1 MQVYPVA
8 RGMLIRGGS
17 RRRAAGMPTYPLPSF
32 LLLLAGL
39 AVAARLTRSGRRRE
53 RQDRRLEVAAALAV
67 TSIATLILSAGTYL
81 TLDGYFDHIEPSVA
95 ALSWLWARGDP
106 VYLPADSPRVHSL
119 LYGPMT
125 YVVNGTAMRLAGA
138 STFSAKVAGA
148 VSVPFTLVLLWC
160 ALRKTVAS
168 LAGHRIVLTLA
179 MGWVAA
185 FLLIFNN
192 AAYWCRPD
200 PFIVLGVSAAWCA
213 VRRRGPVGWILVG
226 ACLGLVVNL
235 RVTGW
240 VYLLPV
246 MLELW
251 LLEGPRRLFGALLV
265 GSVVA
270 AAPFLAWPHE
280 LPLANYLGWLRASAR
295 HGFRWQQFVLNLQWL
310 VVLAAV
316 PLATFRAPV
325 DRSDRWRLSACAV
338 AGLGAAL
345 AGAKVGAGVAH
356 LCPLVPSLVAA
367 CVPRMAASGVALR
380 RAATASVAGLTL
392 MLGVGVAQQF
402 RALTVTA
409 ARSEPLARDEV
420 RRAVTAHPN
429 AAVAVGYSRSYARS
443 FERAEAVYL
452 GGPYVFDA
460 PAAMD
465 NQLAGIEIPEV
476 SVALLGPRGAE
487 YWLIATGEDPFVMAS
502 AYGPADLFP
511 RWFVAAF
518 ESRCRRTASGKV
530 FDLWRCSDAVP

>member
-1 MQVYPVA
+1 MTA
-8 RGMLIRGGS
+8 
-17 RRRAAGMPTYPLPSF
+17 YPLPFF
-32 LLLLAGL
+32 LLFL
-39 AVAARLTRSGRRRE
+39 AVVLGIMRLAPRGRDLAPATWDVRAA
-53 RQDRRLEVAAALAV
+53 VVLAV
-67 TSIATLILSAGTYL
+67 TSAATLVLCVGTYL
-81 TLDGYFDHIEPSVA
+81 ALDGYFDHIEPSVA

-106 VYLPADSPRVHSL
+106 VYVPAGSPRVYSL

-125 YVVNGTAMRLAGA
+125 YVLNGTVMQLLGP
-138 STFSAKVAGA
+138 STFSAKVTGA
-148 VSVPFTLVLLWC
+148 VSVPLALVLLSC
-160 ALRKTVAS
+160 SLKDAVAS
-168 LAGHRIVLTLA
+168 LAGYRVVLALA
-179 MGWVAA
+179 IGWVAA

-200 PFIVLGVSAAWCA
+200 PFIVLGVSAAWWA
-213 VRRRGPVGWILVG
+213 VRRRGALGWVLVG
-226 ACLGLVVNL
+226 GCLGLLVNL
-235 RVTGW
+235 KATGW

-310 VVLAAV
+310 AVLAAV
-316 PLATFRAPV
+316 PLAAFRAPV

-356 LCPLVPSLVAA
+356 LYPLVPSLVAA
-367 CVPRMAASGVALR
+367 CLPRTIACGTALHRFAAV
-380 RAATASVAGLTL
+380 SVAGLTL
-392 MLGVGVAQQF
+392 LMSVGVTQQT
-402 RALTVTA
+402 RALTVAA
-409 ARSEPLARDEV
+409 ARSDPVARDEV
-420 RRAVTAHPN
+420 RHTVAAYPN
-429 AAVAVGYSRSYARS
+429 ATVAVGYSRSYAKS

-465 NQLAGIEIPEV
+465 NQLADIEIPEV

-502 AYGPADLFP
+502 AYGPAELFP

-530 FDLWRCSDAVP
+530 FDLWRCSDPLP